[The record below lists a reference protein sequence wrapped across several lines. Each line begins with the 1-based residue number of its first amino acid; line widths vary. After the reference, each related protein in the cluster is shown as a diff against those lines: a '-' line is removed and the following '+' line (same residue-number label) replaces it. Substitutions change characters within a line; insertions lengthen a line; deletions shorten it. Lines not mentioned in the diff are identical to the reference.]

1 VTIYNSNT
9 QEKIMAWNEP
19 GNNGKDQDPW
29 GGNRRPNGQDQGPP
43 DLDEA
48 LGKLIEKFNGL
59 FGGSGNS
66 GGGDTAAPSGK
77 FIGFGAAIV
86 LVLWAGMGFYTVDQQ
101 ERAVVLR
108 LGKFTETVQPGL
120 HWNPPLIDHVTKVNV
135 TAVRNVDHRAL
146 MLTED
151 ENIVEVGLSVQYVVS
166 SPKDFLLEVRNPE
179 GSLLQATESALRHVV
194 GGSEMHSVLTEGRAV
209 LALDIESRLQGYLN
223 DYKTGLE
230 VIKVNV
236 ENTAAPS
243 QVQDAFDDVIKAR
256 EDEQRVKNE
265 AQAYAN
271 GIVPEA
277 RGRAQR
283 VSEEALAYREQVV
296 ARAAGEATRF
306 TKLLTEYQK
315 APEVT
320 RERLYLVAMEDVL
333 SNASKVMVDVDG
345 GNNMMV
351 LPLDQIMQNQSVRSA
366 TGTGGRVSSSMV
378 DEITN
383 RVIQQLTQGASGAS
397 SRESR

>member
-1 VTIYNSNT
+1 
-9 QEKIMAWNEP
+9 MAWNEP
-19 GNNGKDQDPW
+19 GSNGKDQDPW

-59 FGGSGNS
+59 FGGSGNKGTS
-66 GGGDTAAPSGK
+66 GSDGGGASAPNGK
-77 FIGFGAAIV
+77 IILFGAAVV

-101 ERAVVLR
+101 ERSVVLR
-108 LGKFTETVQPGL
+108 LGKYSETVQPGL
-120 HWNPPLIDHVTKVNV
+120 QWNPPLIDNVTKVNV
-135 TAVRNVDHRAL
+135 TAVRDVDLRAL

-151 ENIVEVGLSVQYVVS
+151 ENIVQVGLSVQYIVS
-166 SPKDFLLEVRNPE
+166 NPKDFLLEVRDPE
-179 GSLLQATESALRHVV
+179 GTLLQATESALRHVV
-194 GGSEMHSVLTEGRAV
+194 GGSEMHSVLTEGRAL
-209 LALDIESRLQGYLN
+209 LALDIESRLQNYLN
-223 DYKTGLE
+223 GYQTGLE
-230 VIKVNV
+230 VIKVNI
-236 ENTAAPS
+236 ENTSAPS

-283 VSEEALAYREQVV
+283 VNEEALAYREQVV
-296 ARAAGEATRF
+296 ARAEGEATRF

-320 RERLYLVAMEDVL
+320 RERLYIVAMEDVL
-333 SNASKVMVDVDG
+333 SNASKVMVDVKG

-351 LPLDQIMQNQSVRSA
+351 LPLDQIMKNQSLRSA
-366 TGTGGRVSSSMV
+366 TGVDGRGSSNMV

-383 RVIQQLTQGASGAS
+383 RVIQQLTQGVS
-397 SRESR
+397 SREAR

>member
-1 VTIYNSNT
+1 
-9 QEKIMAWNEP
+9 MAWNEP
-19 GNNGKDQDPW
+19 GSNGKDQDPW

-59 FGGSGNS
+59 FGGSGNKGTS
-66 GGGDTAAPSGK
+66 GSDGSGASAPNGK
-77 FIGFGAAIV
+77 IILFGAAVV

-101 ERAVVLR
+101 ERSVVLR
-108 LGKFTETVQPGL
+108 LGKYSETVQPGL
-120 HWNPPLIDHVTKVNV
+120 QWNPPLIDNVTKVNV
-135 TAVRNVDHRAL
+135 TAVRDVDLRAL

-151 ENIVEVGLSVQYVVS
+151 ENIVQVGLSVQYIVS
-166 SPKDFLLEVRNPE
+166 NPKDFLLEVRDPE
-179 GSLLQATESALRHVV
+179 GTLLQATESALRHVV
-194 GGSEMHSVLTEGRAV
+194 GGSEMHSVLTEGRAL
-209 LALDIESRLQGYLN
+209 LALDIESRLQNYLN
-223 DYKTGLE
+223 GYQTGLE
-230 VIKVNV
+230 VIKVNI
-236 ENTAAPS
+236 ENTSAPS

-283 VSEEALAYREQVV
+283 VNEEALAYREQVV
-296 ARAAGEATRF
+296 ARAEGEATRF

-320 RERLYLVAMEDVL
+320 RERLYIVAMEDVL
-333 SNASKVMVDVDG
+333 SNASKVMVDLKG

-351 LPLDQIMQNQSVRSA
+351 LPLDQIMKNQSLRSA
-366 TGTGGRVSSSMV
+366 TGVDGRGSSSMV

-383 RVIQQLTQGASGAS
+383 RVIQQLTQGVS